1 LCRKERK
8 AIWSAHILADSAQ
21 RESLPSCTVLF
32 IPFSADYCNPA
43 FDWAA
48 ACAEQIIR
56 CCPKCLCDSIIGHGR
71 RRKQAHDENHDWI
84 KIRRGI
90 CPPCGLTFTFLP
102 LFSKPYTHY
111 SLVARSEA
119 LRRYFLEHCSWDN
132 AAPSIKD
139 PDRIPAPSTL
149 RRWFCRL
156 DSSRSAF
163 SFLRPTMEVVG
174 QWLARGE
181 QLDCGSLRLSWPTL
195 FPFLQ
200 VFWPLRL

>member
-1 LCRKERK
+1 MQEGEEGYLVGAYPSRFRSAREPPQLYGSVYPIFRGLLQPSLRLGGGLCGTD
-8 AIWSAHILADSAQ
+8 H
-21 RESLPSCTVLF
+21 SLRP
-32 IPFSADYCNPA
+32 N
-43 FDWAA
+43 
-48 ACAEQIIR
+48 
-56 CCPKCLCDSIIGHGR
+56 CLCDSIIGHGR

>member
-1 LCRKERK
+1 M
-8 AIWSAHILADSAQ
+8 WSDWRGKFTLTGYSVNDS
-21 RESLPSCTVLF
+21 
-32 IPFSADYCNPA
+32 
-43 FDWAA
+43 
-48 ACAEQIIR
+48 
-56 CCPKCLCDSIIGHGR
+56 
-71 RRKQAHDENHDWI
+71 
-84 KIRRGI
+84 
-90 CPPCGLTFTFLP
+90 TFLKSYHSVGNAELNIP
-102 LFSKPYTHY
+102 HY

-119 LRRYFLEHCSWDN
+119 LRRYFLEHCSWES

-163 SFLRPTMEVVG
+163 FFLRPTMEVVG
-174 QWLARGE
+174 QLLARGE